1 MKDEK
6 VPVIDHD
13 LAELQAELQAKR
25 YFEVCLVVMI
35 LSLILYFGL
44 GNFIAGTPEPEFWL
58 RIEAASSF
66 QFWQRD

>member
-1 MKDEK
+1 MKEK
-6 VPVIDHD
+6 KRVPVIDHD
-13 LAELQAELQAKR
+13 LAWSSAR
-25 YFEVCLVVMI
+25 RFFEVCLVVMI